1 MISWVAI
8 NRIAERAI
16 ASDAGYRK
24 QMAGRPLRSDAERLT
39 DGELLAK
46 LHSFGIDLDRASLGR
61 LCEEILS
68 AEEIAR
74 PLLESR
80 TFKTKREAIEG
91 DWIWICLVALWQR
104 WFPDKPSFEMLDDK
118 MQAGYDRMAA
128 EDPVA
133 ACRIWLDAWT
143 DVLRLLD
150 KADIQSIDAFDNRFR
165 GTQSLFNWIQELE
178 DALWNAGLEDREF
191 LNARISVCEEG
202 LRRFE
207 TDDDLMTEN
216 RRRALAESYFV
227 LGETGKAEAL
237 YREWLKTDPRWGWGW
252 IGWSDCYRFRFARP
266 ELRDL
271 KRSEQLLLEGL
282 FVSEVR
288 DFKDL
293 AERLADL
300 YEEQG
305 RGEEAKGIRRQA
317 KGSLLA
323 IQHTL
328 EIGSGDNVLRQDE
341 ELSLSELPNVSARL
355 RVSSP
360 QVTTSRQ
367 KVGRNDPCPCGSGKK
382 FKKCCGG

>member
-1 MISWVAI
+1 MCLFTRL
-8 NRIAERAI
+8 RI
-16 ASDAGYRK
+16 D
-24 QMAGRPLRSDAERLT
+24 
-39 DGELLAK
+39 
-46 LHSFGIDLDRASLGR
+46 
-61 LCEEILS
+61 
-68 AEEIAR
+68 
-74 PLLESR
+74 
-80 TFKTKREAIEG
+80 
-91 DWIWICLVALWQR
+91 
-104 WFPDKPSFEMLDDK
+104 
-118 MQAGYDRMAA
+118 
-128 EDPVA
+128 
-133 ACRIWLDAWT
+133 
-143 DVLRLLD
+143 
-150 KADIQSIDAFDNRFR
+150 
-165 GTQSLFNWIQELE
+165 
-178 DALWNAGLEDREF
+178 
-191 LNARISVCEEG
+191 NARISVCEEG

-207 TDDDLMTEN
+207 MDDDLMTEN

-227 LGETGKAEAL
+227 LGETGKTEAL
-237 YREWLKTDPRWGWGW
+237 YREWLKADLRWGWGW